1 MRHKTQHVVQV
12 RGDLAMFTHPA
23 HKGNKVSYPVPTP
36 GAVRGF
42 VKSLYH
48 KNHLEIVPTR
58 VEILRPVRT
67 NSLSGW
73 RFRKMMQITADDK
86 KRTATFDNADLV
98 VGQGVLP
105 RGSIY
110 LWDVEYRFY
119 FDLYSTDERD
129 ARRLDRRIAAGAFDS
144 PPYLGTAE
152 CLVSFGL
159 PDDKPPLES
168 LDMLVHDLTLSNR
181 GYAKAVAVFRG
192 VMDYPAPDTQLAL
205 RDRIRPWDEEKECL
219 D

>member
-1 MRHKTQHVVQV
+1 MRQKTQHVVQV

-23 HKGNKVSYPVPTP
+23 HKSNKDSYPVPTP
-36 GAVRGF
+36 GALRGLI
-42 VKSLYH
+42 KSIYH

-73 RFRKMMQITADDK
+73 RFRKMMQINVDGKSGDVTVDK
-86 KRTATFDNADLV
+86 ADLE
-98 VGQGVLP
+98 VGKGILP
-105 RGSIY
+105 RGSVY
-110 LWDVEYRFY
+110 LWDVEYRVH
-119 FDLYSTDERD
+119 FDVYSTDSRD
-129 ARRLDRRIAAGAFDS
+129 GRRLDKRIAAGAFDS
-144 PPYLGTAE
+144 PPYLGTSE
-152 CLVSFGL
+152 CLVTFGV

-168 LDMLVHDLTLSNR
+168 LDLLVHDLTLSNR
-181 GYAKAVAVFRG
+181 GYAKSVAVFRG
-192 VMDYPAPDTQLAL
+192 VMEYPAPDTQMAL